1 MRSIRPHH
9 PRTTIG
15 LALAIIVLVGG
26 CIGAWRLVR
35 PPLDFL
41 IIPGAIAVNVQSSG
55 LSDQQIAYRW
65 DGAPYGWYFAI
76 IRNLSNGGW
85 SAPIDN
91 RAGLVDNP
99 EIHWR
104 ISQLWFVYVEE
115 EISLQGE
122 PHLAHILVRRRLII
136 PWRRLFS
143 R

>member
-1 MRSIRPHH
+1 MRSMRRHH

-15 LALAIIVLVGG
+15 LALAIIVLIGG

-35 PPLDFL
+35 APLDFL
-41 IIPGAIAVNVQSSG
+41 VIPGAIAVDVQSIG
-55 LSDQQIAYRW
+55 LSDQQITYRW
-65 DGAPYGWYFAI
+65 NGAPYGWYFAI
-76 IRNLSNGGW
+76 IRNLSTDGW

-91 RAGLVDNP
+91 RAGLRDSP

-115 EISLQGE
+115 EIWLEGE
-122 PHLAHILVRRRLII
+122 PNLAHILVRRRLIV
-136 PWRRLFS
+136 PWRSLFS